1 MKKKQLTEEEKQA
14 RKENIQGWIFMA
26 LFLVAFI
33 VAFAVYGMQ
42 SALFGCPFG
51 FAFFTLTKLCGGL
64 FHGVGWQGMATTR
77 ISKTPR
83 LDTED
88 FRASSSPGRGD

>member
-14 RKENIQGWIFMA
+14 RKENIQGWIFMV

-42 SALFGCPFG
+42 SSLFG
-51 FAFFTLTKLCGGL
+51 GG
-64 FHGVGWQGMATTR
+64 
-77 ISKTPR
+77 
-83 LDTED
+83 
-88 FRASSSPGRGD
+88 